1 VCICVVLN
9 LYCACTYF
17 TEPCHTLFVS
27 GTYTVLFFDGLV
39 KILKPQCIKVMR
51 PDLKKRVNIS
61 S

>member
-1 VCICVVLN
+1 M
-9 LYCACTYF
+9 
-17 TEPCHTLFVS
+17 LFVL

-61 S
+61 SQFLCRFLLPYLLFSVY